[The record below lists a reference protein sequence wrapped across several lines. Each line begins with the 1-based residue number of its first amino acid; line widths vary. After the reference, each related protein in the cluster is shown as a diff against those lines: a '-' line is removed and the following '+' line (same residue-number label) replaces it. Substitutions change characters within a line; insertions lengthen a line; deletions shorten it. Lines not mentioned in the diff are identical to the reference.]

1 MKTTE
6 RSLANRSL
14 SEAAIET
21 IDALHQ
27 HRLFTTSQL
36 REMVL
41 PGRSLRQMQQVLAE
55 LVRRQL
61 ADWVAARGQWPGPAE
76 RVWFLTKR
84 GGAVVDAVPN
94 KAEPRLRLVS
104 PEQASGRLQS
114 HTLGVNEI
122 GIAFMRA
129 ARQRQEDFNV
139 RSWRHEI
146 AHDIA
151 IGKRR
156 RLVIADAVLRYWA
169 ISPEDEMVLSYRF
182 LELDRATLPIED
194 LLAKLRR
201 YVDLRRCWDDYWQ
214 ADSTERER
222 MPAWPSRYLALPSL
236 MVVFANPDRG
246 SPRLRMRNVMTLCRN
261 AREIMRNPGWF
272 SFALFDELVASGPFA
287 AVFRRLDGE
296 GLVNWLGEPS
306 GVEGQAA

>member
-1 MKTTE
+1 VKTKE

-27 HRLFTTSQL
+27 HRLLTTSQI

-41 PGRSLRQMQQVLAE
+41 PGRSLRRMQQVPAE
-55 LVRRQL
+55 LVRRGL
-61 ADWVAARGQWPGPAE
+61 VDWVAARGQWPGPAE

-84 GGAVVDAVPN
+84 GGAVVNAVPN

-114 HTLGVNEI
+114 HTLAVNQI
-122 GIAFMRA
+122 GIAFMRV
-129 ARQRQEDFNV
+129 ARQRHEDFDI

-151 IGKRR
+151 IGRRR

-169 ISPEDEMVLSYRF
+169 TSPQDEMVLSYRF

-201 YVDLRRCWDDYWQ
+201 YVDLRRCWDDYRQ
-214 ADSTERER
+214 ADSTQRER

-246 SPRLRMRNVMTLCRN
+246 SPRLRMRNAMTLCRH
-261 AREIMRNPGWF
+261 AREIMRNPGWIF
-272 SFALFDELVASGPFA
+272 FALFDELVASGPFG

-296 GLVNWLGEPS
+296 GIVNWLGEPS
-306 GVEGQAA
+306 GIEGQAA

>member
-27 HRLFTTSQL
+27 HRLLTTSQI

-41 PGRSLRQMQQVLAE
+41 PARSLRRTQQVLAE
-55 LVRRQL
+55 LIRRQL
-61 ADWVAARGQWPGPAE
+61 ADWVAARGSWPGPAE
-76 RVWFLTKR
+76 RVGFLTKR

-114 HTLGVNEI
+114 HTLAVNEI
-122 GIAFMRA
+122 GIAFKRA
-129 ARQRQEDFNV
+129 AYQRREDFDV
-139 RSWRHEI
+139 QSWRHEI

-151 IGKRR
+151 IGRRR
-156 RLVIADAVLRYWA
+156 RLVIADAVLKYWA
-169 ISPEDEMVLSYRF
+169 CSSEDEMILSYRF
-182 LELDRATLPIED
+182 LELDRATLPVED
-194 LLAKLRR
+194 LFAKLRR
-201 YVDLRRCWDDYWQ
+201 YVDLRRCGDDYWQ

-236 MVVFANPDRG
+236 MVVFANTDR
-246 SPRLRMRNVMTLCRN
+246 V
-261 AREIMRNPGWF
+261 
-272 SFALFDELVASGPFA
+272 ALGCA
-287 AVFRRLDGE
+287 
-296 GLVNWLGEPS
+296 
-306 GVEGQAA
+306 